1 MSSGVL
7 LDTGPLVAYLTE
19 RDGHHDWA
27 LETFN
32 SLDLPAITCEPVLTE
47 ACFLVERNGQPP
59 TRVLDHAVH
68 RPVGGRAA
76 QLGGAVRSDPLLDGQ
91 RRRISFSPRGGRR

>member
-1 MSSGVL
+1 MRSGVL
-7 LDTGPLVAYLTE
+7 LDTGTLVAYLTE

-59 TRVLDHAVH
+59 TRVLDHAARQELRIGLRLERGVDAMRVLMQRH
-68 RPVGGRAA
+68 ETVPVS
-76 QLGGAVRSDPLLDGQ
+76 LGGG
-91 RRRISFSPRGGRR
+91 